1 MPLVDRHTPGF
12 DSDPARKEDLH
23 ASLLLG
29 SCRDFASIL
38 RRIPSVDGM
47 NNTFLIRISAIAA
60 TMSLVALT
68 STAAAGRLP
77 RPLGAGEQPLSAGV
91 HVLDLV
97 SREQG
102 RPGYAHFPK
111 IAVTLPSSWFNYNGW
126 GLNDGGALSVSF
138 WDVAKVYTTG
148 CHWRGKPK
156 IDPGRTAY
164 GLARVLATRPLRH
177 ASRPRVVVLSGFHGR
192 YLKWSVP
199 NKINFTRCGQG
210 YFESWTG
217 RGWATD
223 RWQQGPGQVDRLWI
237 LDVNGKRL
245 VIDAN
250 YLPWAT
256 RKQRAQ
262 LDHIVHSIKFLSAS
276 PRKPASATGQRA
288 ARDRNGRW
296 IAYSTSRGDQPGR
309 GSAVFLT
316 RSAGGRTV
324 LVAGGHGGT
333 QNACP
338 VFSPNGRLLAFAR
351 VVGGRS
357 TIEVV
362 PIGGRTS
369 PIAGQRRVLK
379 VAAGQA
385 RSPACPRW
393 SSNSSRLAYRVP
405 NPGADGRQGKLVVR
419 GLDGSFLSRAIG
431 DPTLPDFDRHNRELV
446 SPTGALIAKLNADG
460 LLVVSR
466 PDGSD
471 RRRMDDL
478 SPAYAIAGWS
488 PDGRKVLL
496 MSDGGGIAFTM
507 QAVSVNP
514 PFTEKTVVAAGR
526 LISDRDW
533 PGNGDVSW
541 QPIPPA

>member
-1 MPLVDRHTPGF
+1 MPLVDHHALGF
-12 DSDPARKEDLH
+12 DSDPARKEELQ

-38 RRIPSVDGM
+38 RRIPSVGGM
-47 NNTFLIRISAIAA
+47 NNTSLIRMSAIAA
-60 TMSLVALT
+60 ALSLVGLT
-68 STAAAGRLP
+68 SSAAAGRLP

-111 IAVTLPSSWFNYNGW
+111 IAVTLPSGWFNYNGW

-138 WDVAKVYTTG
+138 WDVAKVYPTG
-148 CHWRGKPK
+148 CRWQGKPK
-156 IDPGRTAY
+156 INPGRTVD
-164 GLARVLATRPLRH
+164 GLARALATRPLRH
-177 ASRPRVVVLSGFHGR
+177 ASSPADAALAGFHGK
-192 YLKWSVP
+192 YLRWSVP
-199 NKINFTRCGQG
+199 SKINFTRCGQG

-256 RKQRAQ
+256 RKQHAE

-276 PRKPASATGQRA
+276 PRKPASAA
-288 ARDRNGRW
+288 ARRPALDRNGRW
-296 IAYSTSRGDQPGR
+296 IAYSTARGDQPGR

-316 RSAGGRTV
+316 RSTGGRTV
-324 LVAGGHGGT
+324 LVAGGHGGN

-338 VFSPNGRLLAFAR
+338 AFSPNGRLLAFAR
-351 VVGGRS
+351 VAGGRS
-357 TIEVV
+357 TIVVV
-362 PIGGRTS
+362 PIGGHTNR
-369 PIAGQRRVLK
+369 IAGQRRVIK
-379 VAAGQA
+379 VPDGQA
-385 RSPACPRW
+385 RCPRW
-393 SSNSSRLAYRVP
+393 SSNSFRLAYRVP
-405 NPGADGRQGKLVVR
+405 APFADGRQGKLVVR
-419 GLDGSFLSRAIG
+419 SLDGSFRSPAVG
-431 DPTLPDFDRHNRELV
+431 DPTMPDFDRHNRELV
-446 SPTGALIAKLNADG
+446 SPTGALTARLNADG

-466 PDGSD
+466 PNGSH

-478 SPAYAIAGWS
+478 YPAYAIAGWS

-496 MSDGGGIAFTM
+496 MDDAGGIAFSM

-514 PFTEKTVVAAGR
+514 PFGAKTVVAQAR
-526 LISDRDW
+526 LISDRSW

-541 QPIPPA
+541 QPIPRS